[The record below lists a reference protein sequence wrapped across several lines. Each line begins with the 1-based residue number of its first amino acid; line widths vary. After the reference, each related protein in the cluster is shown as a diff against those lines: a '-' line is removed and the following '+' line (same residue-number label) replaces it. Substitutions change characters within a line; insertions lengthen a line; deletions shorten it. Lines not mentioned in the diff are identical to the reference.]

1 MEHNG
6 REYRYMVKYKLELLV
21 FIPEN
26 ALCIEEHAVKSID
39 KSYWCTKEQAQKE
52 YSRACTK
59 TQISNRFCV
68 SASVT
73 LYSYNYSI
81 IDNFEKVY

>member
-1 MEHNG
+1 MKHNG
-6 REYRYMVKYKLELLV
+6 REYRYMVKYELELLV
-21 FIPEN
+21 FTSEN
-26 ALCIEEHAVKSID
+26 GLCIEEHTVISSD
-39 KSYWCTKEQAQKE
+39 KSYWHTKEQAQKE